1 MKTSKA
7 TRNIRKFI
15 NTQNGRPP
23 RVKSLVDDYGNR
35 VHIVKGK
42 VKNSR
47 SLSENKKAAR
57 KLVKQTVNNDDRLKQ
72 MSRHYDSAE
81 RRQKLTSKTNDI
93 AKQKRLYLKKD
104 YHSDR
109 AATENG
115 SLHDRVTAHKNSSR
129 YAASIHSSKR
139 KSKDFTKQE
148 NNMTVIFIDQ
158 HVDGSET
165 ITNLTAQKKE
175 QRQANR
181 KHPIKRVTNDYGDEV
196 LVSLK
201 TGSIKNPHTK
211 EWTLR

>member
-1 MKTSKA
+1 MKTSQS

-115 SLHDRVTAHKNSSR
+115 SLHDKVTAHKNSSR
-129 YAASIHSSKR
+129 YATSIHRSKR
-139 KSKDFTKQE
+139 KSKDFTK
-148 NNMTVIFIDQ
+148 
-158 HVDGSET
+158 
-165 ITNLTAQKKE
+165 
-175 QRQANR
+175 
-181 KHPIKRVTNDYGDEV
+181 
-196 LVSLK
+196 
-201 TGSIKNPHTK
+201 
-211 EWTLR
+211 